1 MVTRP
6 LRMRRTAFPPFF
18 PRNTALRSPPRHSPA
33 PHPRRRPLERHET
46 LSTLIKDNPPVES
59 KGGLR
64 ANVLG
69 GFDTVIMALAGSAP
83 AYSLASTTAILVGA
97 AGLVSPAALLW
108 CAIPMLGI
116 AWAFNYLG
124 RLDVNAGASYSWV
137 GRALHPALGF
147 LSGWSLVV
155 SATIFMVAGSL
166 PAGQYTLSL
175 FSDTWANNTWAS
187 IGVGAAAF
195 LIMALLVLLGARITA
210 HAQWIMTG
218 IEIVILVVFGFAAL
232 VHGGSAATFSWSWIW
247 GFGHFGGVKGFA
259 GAALVAAFYF
269 WGWDVTANLSEE
281 TSNSKKNSGLGGLV
295 GVVAVFALFEVVTI
309 AVNMIISQKEILDEN
324 SAPLL
329 TTLGNVVW
337 PGVGG
342 KILVV
347 AVVLSTIATL
357 ETTLIQVTRSLF
369 AMGRDRTIPAV
380 FGKSHSRWQTPW
392 VAILV
397 VVVVSLGLF
406 VGSQKLGSVGTIM
419 THAIDA
425 ISLQIAIYYALAGLA
440 VVVAYRKL
448 IFKSVSNAV
457 FVGLWPLAGA
467 IFMGFLFVE
476 ACINLPL
483 IEIEI
488 GLGAV
493 ALGVIPMAYYWAT
506 GSDYYRTGT
515 VRLDATSSDQ
525 VDALYGESALST
537 TAAGSA
543 EGLAT
548 DI

>member
-1 MVTRP
+1 M
-6 LRMRRTAFPPFF
+6 
-18 PRNTALRSPPRHSPA
+18 S
-33 PHPRRRPLERHET
+33 
-46 LSTLIKDNPPVES
+46 VES
-59 KGGLR
+59 RGGLR
-64 ANVLG
+64 ANVLS

-83 AYSLASTTAILVGA
+83 AYSLASTTAVLVGA

-175 FSDTWANNTWAS
+175 FSDSAANNTWAC
-187 IGVGAAAF
+187 IAVGSVAF
-195 LIMALLVLLGARITA
+195 LVMALLVLLGARITA

-218 IEIVILVVFGFAAL
+218 IEVAILVVFGIAAL
-232 VHGGSAATFSWSWIW
+232 VHGGSAATFSWSWLW

-259 GAALVAAFYF
+259 GAALIAAFYF

-295 GVVAVFALFEVVTI
+295 GVIAVFALFEIVTI

-337 PGVGG
+337 PGAGG
-342 KILVV
+342 KILVI
-347 AVVLSTIATL
+347 AVVLSTVATL

-369 AMGRDRTIPAV
+369 AMGRDKTIPAA
-380 FGKSHSRWQTPW
+380 FGKSHARWQTPW

-406 VGSQKLGSVGTIM
+406 VASNSLGSVTKIM
-419 THAIDA
+419 GYAVAAIG
-425 ISLQIAIYYALAGLA
+425 LQISIYYALAGLA

-448 IFKSVSNAV
+448 VLKSVSNAV

-467 IFMGFLFVE
+467 VFMGFLFVE
-476 ACINLPL
+476 NCMTLDLTTIL
-483 IEIEI
+483 I
-488 GLGAV
+488 GLGAL
-493 ALGVIPMAYYWAT
+493 ALGLIPMAYYWAN
-506 GSDYYRTGT
+506 GSDYYRPGA
-515 VRLDATSSDQ
+515 VRLDATAADE
-525 VDALYGESALST
+525 VDALYGQST
-537 TAAGSA
+537 LTASGTGSSGS
-543 EGLAT
+543 GLAT

>member
-1 MVTRP
+1 
-6 LRMRRTAFPPFF
+6 
-18 PRNTALRSPPRHSPA
+18 
-33 PHPRRRPLERHET
+33 
-46 LSTLIKDNPPVES
+46 
-59 KGGLR
+59 
-64 ANVLG
+64 
-69 GFDTVIMALAGSAP
+69 MALAGSAP
-83 AYSLASTTAILVGA
+83 AYSLASTTAVLVGA

-175 FSDTWANNTWAS
+175 FSDSAANNTWAC
-187 IGVGAAAF
+187 IAVGSVAF
-195 LIMALLVLLGARITA
+195 LVMALLVLLGARITA

-218 IEIVILVVFGFAAL
+218 IEVAILVVFGIAAL
-232 VHGGSAATFSWSWIW
+232 VHGGTAATFSWSWLW
-247 GFGHFGGVKGFA
+247 GFGHFGGISGFA
-259 GAALVAAFYF
+259 GAALIAAFYF

-295 GVVAVFALFEVVTI
+295 GVVAVFALFEIVTI
-309 AVNMIISQKEILDEN
+309 AVNMIISQKDISDPN

-329 TTLGNVVW
+329 TTLGNTVW
-337 PGVGG
+337 PGTGG
-342 KILVV
+342 KILVI
-347 AVVLSTIATL
+347 AVVLSTVATL

-369 AMGRDRTIPAV
+369 AMGRDKTIPAV

-392 VAILV
+392 VAIVV

-406 VGSQKLGSVGTIM
+406 VASNSLGSVTKIM
-419 THAIDA
+419 ADAVAAIG
-425 ISLQIAIYYALAGLA
+425 LQIAVYYALAGIA

-448 IFKSVSNAV
+448 VFKSVSNAI

-467 IFMGFLFVE
+467 VFMGFLFVE
-476 ACINLPL
+476 NCMNLPTAQ
-483 IEIEI
+483 IAI
-488 GLGAV
+488 GLGAL
-493 ALGVIPMAYYWAT
+493 AIGIIPMAYYWAN
-506 GSDYYRTGT
+506 GSDYYRPGA
-515 VRLDATSSDQ
+515 VRLDATASDQ
-525 VDALYGESALST
+525 VDALYGESTL
-537 TAAGSA
+537 TAAGTGSSGA
-543 EGLAT
+543 GLAT

>member
-1 MVTRP
+1 V
-6 LRMRRTAFPPFF
+6 
-18 PRNTALRSPPRHSPA
+18 S
-33 PHPRRRPLERHET
+33 T
-46 LSTLIKDNPPVES
+46 LSKDTPPPAS
-59 KGGLR
+59 NGGLR

-83 AYSLASTTAILVGA
+83 AYSLAATTAVLVGA
-97 AGLVSPAALLW
+97 AGLFSPAALLW

-155 SATIFMVAGSL
+155 SATIFMVSGSL

-175 FSDTWANNTWAS
+175 FSTSLSNNTWAA
-187 IGVGAAAF
+187 IGVGTVAF
-195 LIMALLVLLGARITA
+195 LIMALLVLVGIRITT

-218 IEIVILVVFGFAAL
+218 IEVAVLVVFGIAAL
-232 VHGGSAATFSWSWIW
+232 IHGGHAAAFSWDWLW
-247 GFGHFGGVKGFA
+247 GWGHFGGVKGFA
-259 GAALVAAFYF
+259 AAALIAAFYF

-281 TSNSKKNSGLGGLV
+281 TTNSKKNSGFGGLI
-295 GVVAVFALFEVVTI
+295 GVVGVFALFEVVTI
-309 AVNMIISQKEILDEN
+309 AVNMITSQ
-324 SAPLL
+324 AAL
-329 TTLGNVVW
+329 TSKNPPPVLTILGNTVW

-342 KILVV
+342 KIMVL

-369 AMGRDRTIPAV
+369 AMGRDRTVPAI
-380 FGKSHSRWQTPW
+380 FGRSHSRWQTPW
-392 VAILV
+392 FALAV
-397 VVVVSLGLF
+397 VVVVSLVLF
-406 VGSQKLGSVGTIM
+406 VSSEKLGSVATIM
-419 THAIDA
+419 GDAVSAIG
-425 ISLQIAIYYALAGLA
+425 LQIAVYYALAGLA

-448 IFKSVSNAV
+448 VFKSFSNLI
-457 FVGLWPLAGA
+457 FVGVWPLAGA
-467 IFMGFLFVE
+467 IFMAFLFVE
-476 ACINLPL
+476 NCKSLSNTTIA
-483 IEIEI
+483 I
-488 GLGAV
+488 GIGAL
-493 ALGVIPMAYYWAT
+493 ALGLIPMAYYWIN

-515 VRLDATSSDQ
+515 VRLDATSSEQ
-525 VDALYGESALST
+525 VDALYGQSALATST
-537 TAAGSA
+537 VGSG

>member
-1 MVTRP
+1 MSNDISVDTR
-6 LRMRRTAFPPFF
+6 
-18 PRNTALRSPPRHSPA
+18 
-33 PHPRRRPLERHET
+33 
-46 LSTLIKDNPPVES
+46 
-59 KGGLR
+59 GGLR
-64 ANVLG
+64 ANVLS

-83 AYSLASTTAILVGA
+83 AYSLASTTAVLVGA

-175 FSDTWANNTWAS
+175 FSESASNNTWAC
-187 IGVGAAAF
+187 IAVGSVAF
-195 LIMALLVLLGARITA
+195 LVMALLVLLGARITA

-218 IEIVILVVFGFAAL
+218 IEVAILVVFGIAAL
-232 VHGGSAATFSWSWIW
+232 VHGGSAATFSWSWLW

-259 GAALVAAFYF
+259 AAALIAAFYF

-281 TSNSKKNSGLGGLV
+281 TNNSKKNSGLGGLV
-295 GVVAVFALFEVVTI
+295 GVVAVFALFEIVTI
-309 AVNMIISQKEILDEN
+309 AVNLIISQKDINDPN

-329 TTLGNVVW
+329 TTLGNTVW
-337 PGVGG
+337 PGAGG
-342 KILVV
+342 KILVI
-347 AVVLSTIATL
+347 AVVLSTVATL

-369 AMGRDRTIPAV
+369 AMGRDKTIPAV

-392 VAILV
+392 VAIVV

-406 VGSQKLGSVGTIM
+406 VASNSLGSVKTIM
-419 THAIDA
+419 GDAVLAIG
-425 ISLQIAIYYALAGLA
+425 LQIAVYYALAGIA

-448 IFKSVSNAV
+448 VLKSVSNAI

-467 IFMGFLFVE
+467 VFMGFLFVE
-476 ACINLPL
+476 NCMTLPFTQ
-483 IEIEI
+483 IAI
-488 GLGAV
+488 GLGAL
-493 ALGVIPMAYYWAT
+493 AIGLIPMAYYWAN
-506 GSDYYRTGT
+506 GSDYYRPGA
-515 VRLDATSSDQ
+515 VRLDATASDE
-525 VDALYGESALST
+525 VDALYGESTL
-537 TAAGSA
+537 TAAGTGSSGG
-543 EGLAT
+543 GLAT

>member
-1 MVTRP
+1 
-6 LRMRRTAFPPFF
+6 
-18 PRNTALRSPPRHSPA
+18 
-33 PHPRRRPLERHET
+33 
-46 LSTLIKDNPPVES
+46 
-59 KGGLR
+59 
-64 ANVLG
+64 
-69 GFDTVIMALAGSAP
+69 MALAGSAP
-83 AYSLASTTAILVGA
+83 AYSLASTTAVLVGA

-175 FSDTWANNTWAS
+175 FSDSAANNTWAC
-187 IGVGAAAF
+187 IAVGSVAF
-195 LIMALLVLLGARITA
+195 LVMALLVLLGARITA

-218 IEIVILVVFGFAAL
+218 IEVAILVVFGIAAL
-232 VHGGSAATFSWSWIW
+232 VHGGSAATFSWSWLW

-259 GAALVAAFYF
+259 GAALIAAFYF

-295 GVVAVFALFEVVTI
+295 GVIAVFALFEIVTI

-337 PGVGG
+337 PGAGG
-342 KILVV
+342 KILVI
-347 AVVLSTIATL
+347 AVVLSTVATL

-369 AMGRDRTIPAV
+369 AMGRDKTIPAA
-380 FGKSHSRWQTPW
+380 FGKSHARWQTPW

-406 VGSQKLGSVGTIM
+406 VASNSLGSVTKIM
-419 THAIDA
+419 GYAVAAIG
-425 ISLQIAIYYALAGLA
+425 LQISIYYALAGLA

-448 IFKSVSNAV
+448 VLKSVSNAV

-467 IFMGFLFVE
+467 VFMGFLFVE
-476 ACINLPL
+476 NCMTLDLTTIL
-483 IEIEI
+483 I
-488 GLGAV
+488 GLGAL
-493 ALGVIPMAYYWAT
+493 ALGLIPMAYYWAN
-506 GSDYYRTGT
+506 GSDYYRPGA
-515 VRLDATSSDQ
+515 VRLDATAADE
-525 VDALYGESALST
+525 VDALYGQST
-537 TAAGSA
+537 LTASGTGSSGS
-543 EGLAT
+543 GLAT

>member
-1 MVTRP
+1 M
-6 LRMRRTAFPPFF
+6 
-18 PRNTALRSPPRHSPA
+18 S
-33 PHPRRRPLERHET
+33 
-46 LSTLIKDNPPVES
+46 VES
-59 KGGLR
+59 RGGLR
-64 ANVLG
+64 ANVLS

-83 AYSLASTTAILVGA
+83 AYSLASTTAVLVGA

-175 FSDTWANNTWAS
+175 FSDSAASNTWAC
-187 IGVGAAAF
+187 IGVGAVAF
-195 LIMALLVLLGARITA
+195 LVMALLVLLGARITA

-218 IEIVILVVFGFAAL
+218 IEVAILVVFGVAAL
-232 VHGGSAATFSWSWIW
+232 VHGGTAATFSWSWLW
-247 GFGHFGGVKGFA
+247 GFGHFGGISGFA
-259 GAALVAAFYF
+259 GAALIAAFYF

-309 AVNMIISQKEILDEN
+309 AVNMIISQKEILDAN

-337 PGVGG
+337 PGAGG
-342 KILVV
+342 KVLVI

-369 AMGRDRTIPAV
+369 AMGRDKTIPAV

-406 VGSQKLGSVGTIM
+406 VASNSLGSVTKIM
-419 THAIDA
+419 GYAVAAIG
-425 ISLQIAIYYALAGLA
+425 LQISVYYALAGLA

-448 IFKSVSNAV
+448 VLKSFSNAI

-467 IFMGFLFVE
+467 VFMGFLFVE
-476 ACINLPL
+476 NCMTLDLTTIL
-483 IEIEI
+483 I
-488 GLGAV
+488 GLGAL
-493 ALGVIPMAYYWAT
+493 AIGIIPMAYYWAN
-506 GSDYYRTGT
+506 GSDYYRPGA
-515 VRLDATSSDQ
+515 VRLDATAADQ
-525 VDALYGESALST
+525 VDAMYGKST
-537 TAAGSA
+537 LTAAGTGSSGA
-543 EGLAT
+543 GLAT

>member
-1 MVTRP
+1 MS
-6 LRMRRTAFPPFF
+6 
-18 PRNTALRSPPRHSPA
+18 NDIS
-33 PHPRRRPLERHET
+33 
-46 LSTLIKDNPPVES
+46 VES
-59 KGGLR
+59 RGGLR
-64 ANVLG
+64 ANVLS

-83 AYSLASTTAILVGA
+83 AYSLASTTAVLVGA

-175 FSDTWANNTWAS
+175 FSDSAANNTWAC
-187 IGVGAAAF
+187 IAVGSVAF
-195 LIMALLVLLGARITA
+195 LVMALLVLLGARITA

-218 IEIVILVVFGFAAL
+218 IEVAILVVFGIAAL
-232 VHGGSAATFSWSWIW
+232 VHGGSAATFSWSWLW

-259 GAALVAAFYF
+259 GAALIAAFYF

-295 GVVAVFALFEVVTI
+295 GVIAVFALFEIVTI

-337 PGVGG
+337 PGAGG
-342 KILVV
+342 KILVI
-347 AVVLSTIATL
+347 AVVLSTVATL

-369 AMGRDRTIPAV
+369 AMGRDKTIPAA
-380 FGKSHSRWQTPW
+380 FGKSHARWQTPW

-406 VGSQKLGSVGTIM
+406 VASNSLGSVTKIM
-419 THAIDA
+419 GYAVAAIG
-425 ISLQIAIYYALAGLA
+425 LQISIYYALAGLA

-448 IFKSVSNAV
+448 VLKSVSNAV

-467 IFMGFLFVE
+467 VFMGFLFVE
-476 ACINLPL
+476 NCMTLDLTTIL
-483 IEIEI
+483 I
-488 GLGAV
+488 GLGAL
-493 ALGVIPMAYYWAT
+493 ALGLIPMAYYWAN
-506 GSDYYRTGT
+506 GSDYYRPGA
-515 VRLDATSSDQ
+515 VRLDATAADE
-525 VDALYGESALST
+525 VDALYGQST
-537 TAAGSA
+537 LTASGTGSSGS
-543 EGLAT
+543 GLAT